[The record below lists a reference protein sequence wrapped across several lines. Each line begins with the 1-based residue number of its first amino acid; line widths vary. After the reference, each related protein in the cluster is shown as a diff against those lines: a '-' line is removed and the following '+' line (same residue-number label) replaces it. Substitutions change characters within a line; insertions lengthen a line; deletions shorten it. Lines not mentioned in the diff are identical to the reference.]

1 MGGAGVVASHA
12 LFLGLHGLN
21 LFVFPILFNDSFH
34 IWNFKKWNLIPESV
48 TEIVSMQT
56 GA

>member
-1 MGGAGVVASHA
+1 MVASHA